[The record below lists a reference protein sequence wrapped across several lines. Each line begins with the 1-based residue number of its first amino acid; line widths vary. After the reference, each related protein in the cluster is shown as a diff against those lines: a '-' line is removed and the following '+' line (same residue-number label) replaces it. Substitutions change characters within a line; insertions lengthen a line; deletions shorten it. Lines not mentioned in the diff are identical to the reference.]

1 MRTSPQVE
9 KAVRNFAAAMQRS
22 PYRWFFGRATVPA
35 HFFCTPPREILESFK
50 MKEDQSNLAR
60 RFQPDAP
67 VEVTAEKIA
76 EFCTAVGDLNPLY
89 LDVTAAAAGPYGGII
104 APPWFA
110 ASIRRGEPSAEQNLF
125 PRRGL
130 MAGIDLTLEK
140 PIRPGDSIS
149 ASTEVKET
157 YEKTGRTGTMT
168 FTVIRSTLTNQKG
181 EVVALVD
188 YRMMNRQR

>member
-1 MRTSPQVE
+1 
-9 KAVRNFAAAMQRS
+9 
-22 PYRWFFGRATVPA
+22 
-35 HFFCTPPREILESFK
+35 
-50 MKEDQSNLAR
+50 MKEDETDLAR

-76 EFCTAVGDLNPLY
+76 NFCTSVGDLNPLY
-89 LDVTAAAAGPYGGII
+89 LDPIAAQAGPYGGII

-110 ASIRRGEPSAEQNLF
+110 ASIRRGEGSAEQNLF

-130 MAGIDLTLEK
+130 MAGIDLELKT

-149 ASTEVKET
+149 VTTEVKET

-168 FTVIRSTLTNQKG
+168 FTVIRSTLINQNG
-181 EVVALVD
+181 EVAAYVD

>member
-1 MRTSPQVE
+1 
-9 KAVRNFAAAMQRS
+9 
-22 PYRWFFGRATVPA
+22 
-35 HFFCTPPREILESFK
+35 
-50 MKEDQSNLAR
+50 MKDDSSNIAR

-76 EFCTAVGDLNPLY
+76 DFCTAVGDLNPLY
-89 LDVTAAAAGPYGGII
+89 LDATAAAAGPYGGII

-110 ASIRRGEPSAEQNLF
+110 ASIRRGEASAEQNLF
-125 PRRGL
+125 PRGGL
-130 MAGIDLTLEK
+130 MAGIDLELKT

-157 YEKTGRTGTMT
+157 YDKTGRTGTMT

-181 EVVALVD
+181 EVVAFVD
-188 YRMMNRQR
+188 YRMMNRHR